1 MSRARA
7 VAAYVTTHGFGHA
20 VRTATVLERWLATD
34 PDIVVHVRTVLPR
47 RLFPPECDR
56 LRFREAETDVGL
68 LQRDCLSIDFAATI
82 ARLDDFERDARARIE
97 TEASWLRATG
107 VKLVLGDIP
116 PLAFAAAERADI
128 PSVALGNFSW
138 DWVYE
143 HYVDRDP
150 RFAFHAERAAER
162 YRSARALLRLPFHG
176 PMRAFEDPIDLP
188 ILAPRTAIP
197 ATVARRALGLPLDG
211 PLVALS
217 FGGIG
222 FPGLEL
228 DRLRSLRGIR
238 FVTTDRVPSAPPNVL
253 PVDPETVDY
262 MTLLAACDA
271 VVSKPGYGIV
281 ATCLARGLRLLCA
294 WRADFPEAPIL
305 VRALEQHGTAAFVSV
320 ETLASGAFGAELEEL
335 LARPAGPARLPADGA
350 ERAVEFLSRELAR

>member
-20 VRTATVLERWLATD
+20 VRTAVVLERWLATD
-34 PDIVVHVRTVLPR
+34 SDIVVHVRTVLPR
-47 RLFPPECDR
+47 RLFAPECER
-56 LRFREAETDVGL
+56 LRFRDGETDVGL

-82 ARLDDFERDARARIE
+82 ARLEEFERGAVARIDA
-97 TEASWLRATG
+97 EASWLRAAQ

-116 PLAFAAAERADI
+116 PLAFAAAERAEI

-138 DWVYE
+138 DWIYE

-150 RFAFHAERAAER
+150 RFAWHAALAAER

-176 PMRAFEDPIDLP
+176 PMRAFQHPIDLP
-188 ILAPRTAIP
+188 ILAPRSEISAE
-197 ATVARRALGLPLDG
+197 AARRALGLPLDG

-222 FPGLEL
+222 FPGLDV
-228 DRLRSLRGIR
+228 DRLKSIRAVR
-238 FVTTDRVPSAPPNVL
+238 FVTTDRVPSAPANL
-253 PVDPETVDY
+253 LRVDPESVDY

-305 VRALEQHGTAAFVSV
+305 VRALEEHGTAAFVSA
-320 ETLASGAFGAELEEL
+320 ETLASGDFGTELEAL
-335 LARPAGPARLPADGA
+335 LARPVAPARLAADGA
-350 ERAVEFLSRELAR
+350 ERAVDLLSREIAR